1 MTPPIARLLIV
12 DDELPSM
19 RALCDTL
26 QDQGY
31 ETAGFTSGEAALEAM
46 QDQRF
51 DLLLTDLMMPKM
63 SGFVVIER
71 IKQAKDSLIPV
82 VMLTANDNEY
92 QKAFAEVLGV
102 DAFLHKPI
110 GAKELLAQ
118 INKLCPVRDSQAIDC
133 DHKTPD
139 TAF

>member
-1 MTPPIARLLIV
+1 MVTARTILVIDDDEDIRGSLKMVLEDSGYLVLTAADGQTGIKSALKNNPNLVIV
-12 DDELPSM
+12 DM
-19 RALCDTL
+19 
-26 QDQGY
+26 
-31 ETAGFTSGEAALEAM
+31 
-46 QDQRF
+46 
-51 DLLLTDLMMPKM
+51 MMPKM